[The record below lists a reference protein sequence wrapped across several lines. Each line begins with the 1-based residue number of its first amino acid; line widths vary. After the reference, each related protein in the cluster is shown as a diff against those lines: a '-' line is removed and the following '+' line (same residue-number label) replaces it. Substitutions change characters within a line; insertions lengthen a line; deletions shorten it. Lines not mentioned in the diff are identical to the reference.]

1 MSSSLVKLKLDE
13 IQTRIIGETR
23 GTWTPG
29 CYNLSSETLALCL
42 LSLHSHLKT
51 TQEIFVSLVAAFQH
65 QAEHDKV
72 LSKFQI

>member
-42 LSLHSHLKT
+42 LSLHSHLET